1 MDLADISIE
10 PKITMREWEKDFK
23 YLISRAKNGALD
35 TDEEYE
41 LAEVSEKLWNKVK
54 RMIA

>member
-1 MDLADISIE
+1 MDLADLSIE
-10 PKITMREWEKDFK
+10 HKPTMREWERDFK
-23 YLISRAKNGALD
+23 SLISRAKKGALD